1 MLTITFDKKSEDL
14 TTLSQLSSIASGLR
28 KCKKCVVVT
37 GAGVSVSAGIP
48 VICLFEQQRVKERN

>member
-1 MLTITFDKKSEDL
+1 MLTFRFDRRTEDL
-14 TTLSQLSSIASGLR
+14 TTLSQLTSIAHGLW

-48 VICLFEQQRVKERN
+48 VAFLF